1 MPARPASASPGL
13 APLHSVVQPC
23 SCTWI
28 GGLFPASEPLHL
40 QFPPPRDPLLK
51 VLCYQVTSSSFRV
64 TFPDHFFDKNWMW
77 SGIIL
82 FICFLFIVC
91 LASLNHKLL
100 RAGTCSQPKPQ
111 YLERGRHTV
120 VLGPWGWCLLR
131 ECDISFAR
139 LHWYSFCIL
148 TPSHWGF
155 LTWFTALSFI
165 SLQLWRGKSPWTVW
179 GRRVCHLPRGLYLP
193 GELHVL
199 GLGKADSV
207 GWSSYIC
214 VFRNIFWFQFQK
226 ELEILNADFIV
237 NSKYIF

>member
-13 APLHSVVQPC
+13 PPVTPLHSVVQPC
-23 SCTWI
+23 SWTWI

-100 RAGTCSQPKPQ
+100 RAGPCSQPKPQ

-120 VLGPWGWCLLR
+120 VLGLWGWCLLR
-131 ECDISFAR
+131 ECDISFAH

-148 TPSHWGF
+148 TPQSLRFPHMIHC
-155 LTWFTALSFI
+155 LELYFTAAMKGKKSMDCMREKGLPSSKGAVPTRWVTRFGTGQGRKCGVI
-165 SLQLWRGKSPWTVW
+165 ILDLCLQK
-179 GRRVCHLPRGLYLP
+179 HLLIPIPEGI
-193 GELHVL
+193 G
-199 GLGKADSV
+199 
-207 GWSSYIC
+207 
-214 VFRNIFWFQFQK
+214 NT
-226 ELEILNADFIV
+226 
-237 NSKYIF
+237 